1 MNYSLRQMSNSST
14 VLVVDDDPA
23 MRIALT
29 ESLKLLGYDTEAA
42 TSGEEALAYLNEKP
56 VGTILT
62 DMQMGGMT
70 GIDLFHK
77 VNKYKIPVII
87 MSAYGT
93 IDAAVM
99 AMKSGV
105 VDYLVKPFS
114 QERLD
119 EAVKKGL
126 ASVPSAAEK
135 SASPIKG
142 RMTAMRTILT
152 NDPGMLKLLKMTEVV
167 ASSDATIFLEGE
179 SGTGKEVFARFIHE
193 HSPRAHRPFIA
204 INCAA
209 VPENLLESELFG
221 HEKGAFTG
229 ALIRKPGKFEL
240 AHTGTILLDEVSEMH
255 LSLQAK
261 LLRVLQEKE
270 VDSVGGREPIPLD
283 IRVIATTN
291 RPILKEVEE
300 GRFREDL
307 YYRLNVFP
315 LHIPPL
321 RDRIT
326 DIPLLAE
333 YFIKKIA
340 ARNHQEPV
348 KLSSEALSQLLAR
361 PWKGNVRELENAMER
376 ACLLASLDKVILPE
390 HLGFT
395 EPMKKEPV
403 VHNGSANGAEK
414 MTLWEVERDLILD
427 TLEKMGGNRTHAAKR
442 LGISIRTMRNKL
454 KEYRSAG
461 LLDPEED
468 EEASLEEEEVG
479 KFFPAMAK
487 SGN

>member
-1 MNYSLRQMSNSST
+1 MNYSLKQTSNSST

-29 ESLKLLGYDTEAA
+29 ESLKLLGYDTEVA

-126 ASVPSAAEK
+126 ASASSVAEK
-135 SASPIKG
+135 SALPIKG
-142 RMTAMRTILT
+142 RSMAMRTILT
-152 NDPGMLKLLKMTEVV
+152 NNPGMLKLLKMTEVV

-321 RDRIT
+321 RDRIS

-333 YFIKKIA
+333 HFIKKIA

-348 KLSSEALSQLLAR
+348 KLSSEALSQLLAW
-361 PWKGNVRELENAMER
+361 PWKGNVRELENTMER
-376 ACLLASLDKVILPE
+376 ACLLASLDGIILPE
-390 HLGFT
+390 HLGFVD
-395 EPMKKEPV
+395 PIKKEPI
-403 VHNGSANGAEK
+403 VHNGSANRSEK
-414 MTLWEVERDLILD
+414 TTLWEVERDLILE

-461 LLDPEED
+461 LLDAEED
-468 EEASLEEEEVG
+468 EDESLEEEAG
-479 KFFPAMAK
+479 KFFPAVAQ
-487 SGN
+487 SGK